1 MKAEEV
7 KNTGKIHI
15 QKYSRKEVLTYLQK
29 EESVWKTF
37 QKMEIEYQEELLEFC
52 MGNKGLRVTYDPV
65 FKEVMN
71 PVLYPERLESF
82 LSSILGEKV
91 EIVEILPREGVQ
103 MTESGSFVV
112 MDVLV
117 RLQNGNYLNV
127 EMQKIGYSFP
137 LARVDCYGADIIMR
151 QYNLL
156 KQRKKKDFKF
166 SDMSKV
172 ITVIIM
178 EKSSGEFR
186 EDHIHDT
193 HHRTSVFDTGIAA
206 EGLREDYFLCLDTFC
221 KFVHTKIKTKREAWL
236 LFFGSTSIEDIL
248 EVCEAFPE
256 FIPLYEQVFAFRQ
269 DAGRLMEMYS
279 EALRIMDR
287 NTERYMVEELQDE
300 LEKKKDELQRAEQE
314 LQQTEQEIEQT
325 RDEIR
330 QTKQEIE
337 QTRDEIRQTKQEL
350 QKTKDE
356 VQQAKDEMQQ
366 AKDEM
371 QQAKDEAEKKDV
383 QIQQMN
389 EEIERLRQQLEEQ
402 R

>member
-1 MKAEEV
+1 MRTEEL
-7 KNTGKIHI
+7 KRQEKLYI
-15 QKYSRKEVLTYLQK
+15 KKCSKKEALSYLQK
-29 EESVWKTF
+29 DKAAWDIF
-37 QKMEIEYQEELLEFC
+37 QNIEPEYQKELLEFC
-52 MGNKGLRVTYDPV
+52 MGKRGLRITYDPV

-71 PVLYPERLESF
+71 PVVYPERLESF
-82 LSSILGEKV
+82 LSAILGEAV

-117 RLQNGNYLNV
+117 RIQNGDYLNI

-156 KQRKKKDFKF
+156 RQQKKKDFKF

-186 EDHIHDT
+186 KDHMHDT
-193 HHRTSVFDTGIAA
+193 HHRTNAFDTGIQA

-221 KFVHTKIKTKREAWL
+221 NFVHTKIKTKREAWL
-236 LFFGSTSIEDIL
+236 MFFGSTSIEDIL

-256 FIPLYEQVFAFRQ
+256 FIPLYKQVFAFRQ

-300 LEKKKDELQRAEQE
+300 LEKKNLVIQQKDI
-314 LQQTEQEIEQT
+314 EIQ
-325 RDEIR
+325 
-330 QTKQEIE
+330 
-337 QTRDEIRQTKQEL
+337 
-350 QKTKDE
+350 
-356 VQQAKDEMQQ
+356 
-366 AKDEM
+366 
-371 QQAKDEAEKKDV
+371 KKDA
-383 QIQQMN
+383 
-389 EEIERLRQQLEEQ
+389 EIERLREQ
-402 R
+402 IHKKK